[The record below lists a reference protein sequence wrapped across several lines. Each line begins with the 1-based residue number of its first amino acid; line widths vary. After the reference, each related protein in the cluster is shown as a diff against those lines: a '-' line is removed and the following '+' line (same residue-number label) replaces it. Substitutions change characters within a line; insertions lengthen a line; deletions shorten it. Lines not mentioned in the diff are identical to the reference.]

1 MITDRTTGRGRVSG
15 MRRAWGFTLVELL
28 VTIALLGI
36 LLSLA
41 GPALTKV
48 HGKARE
54 IQCINNL
61 RNLGIA
67 QTMYANDYRGRL
79 VPHAV
84 LRPAPP
90 QALVPNEQMTFW
102 PDLLAPYAGDDRSF
116 RCPCMRC
123 DPERGVGYGLNLK
136 VTRAFLVCD
145 ETYGTHERLIKNPA
159 QTIHIGD
166 SAFITPDTQNGS
178 AAQWEEAIRP
188 LGAWTMRTP
197 DDPLWSLTPARAMP
211 RHLGRAN
218 MLFVDGHAESL
229 TIPQLGFDK
238 PVGHPKNIWDRR

>member
-1 MITDRTTGRGRVSG
+1 MITDRMTGCGRAG
-15 MRRAWGFTLVELL
+15 GWRRAWGFTLVELL

-41 GPALTKV
+41 GPALAKV
-48 HGKARE
+48 HGKAKE
-54 IQCINNL
+54 IQCLNNL

-67 QTMYANDYRGRL
+67 QTMYANDYRNRL

-136 VTRAFLVCD
+136 VARAFLVSD

-159 QTIHIGD
+159 QTVLIAD
-166 SAFITPDTQNGS
+166 AAFITPATHQGPP
-178 AAQWEEAIRP
+178 AQWEEAIRP
-188 LGAWTMRTP
+188 LGAWTIRTP
-197 DDPLWSLTPARAMP
+197 DDPLWSLAPARVMP

-218 MLFVDGHAESL
+218 ALFVDGHAESL
-229 TIPQLGFDK
+229 TIPGLQLDK

>member
-1 MITDRTTGRGRVSG
+1 MITDRPTGRGCADG
-15 MRRAWGFTLVELL
+15 TRRTWGFTLVELL

-41 GPALTKV
+41 GPALAKV
-48 HGKARE
+48 NGKARG
-54 IQCINNL
+54 IQCLNNL

-84 LRPAPP
+84 LRPASA
-90 QALVPNEQMTFW
+90 QALVPNERMTFW

-136 VTRAFLVCD
+136 VAQAFLVND
-145 ETYGTHERLIKNPA
+145 EMYGTHEVLIKNPS
-159 QTIHIGD
+159 QTVQIGD
-166 SAFITPDTQNGS
+166 AAFITPDTQNGPP
-178 AAQWEEAIRP
+178 AQWEEAIRP
-188 LGAWTMRTP
+188 LGAWTIRTP
-197 DDPLWSLTPARAMP
+197 DDPLWSLAPARVMP

-218 MLFVDGHAESL
+218 VLFVDGHVESR
-229 TIPQLGFDK
+229 TIPQLGLDL
-238 PVGHPKNIWDRR
+238 PLGHPKNIWDRR